1 MSNTFDIWYLS
12 KKCFFYWRLPW
23 FKYKSVCLTFP
34 LSHKL
39 FFLKSF
45 FLIFFGHFL
54 KLSKMFPQYSLMN
67 LLSFISSFVLTSFSF
82 IYVALLLTMLTAMV
96 DHMILKINVK
106 MTDVSLKKNIYIYR
120 KLQNALNL
128 PLLEFISY
136 G

>member
-1 MSNTFDIWYLS
+1 
-12 KKCFFYWRLPW
+12 
-23 FKYKSVCLTFP
+23 
-34 LSHKL
+34 
-39 FFLKSF
+39 
-45 FLIFFGHFL
+45 
-54 KLSKMFPQYSLMN
+54 MFPQYSLMN

-82 IYVALLLTMLTAMV
+82 IYVALMLTMLTALV

>member
-1 MSNTFDIWYLS
+1 
-12 KKCFFYWRLPW
+12 
-23 FKYKSVCLTFP
+23 
-34 LSHKL
+34 
-39 FFLKSF
+39 
-45 FLIFFGHFL
+45 
-54 KLSKMFPQYSLMN
+54 
-67 LLSFISSFVLTSFSF
+67 
-82 IYVALLLTMLTAMV
+82 MLTAMV